1 MYKSILLPIDL
12 AHESSWKKTAPIA
25 AALADAYGAELH
37 VMTVAPRIRGGMVA
51 QHFPAGFEAN
61 AAAASAQ
68 ELSDLSK
75 RILPGRDLKLHVATG
90 RVYRSIID
98 TAKAQDCDLIVMASH
113 RPELGDVLIGPN
125 ADHVLR
131 NTSASVFIVR
141 D

>member
-12 AHESSWKKTAPIA
+12 AHESSWTKAAPTA
-25 AALADAYGAELH
+25 AALADAHGADFH
-37 VMTVAPRIRGGMVA
+37 IMTVAPRVRGAMVA
-51 QHFPAGFEAN
+51 QHFPAGFEQK
-61 AAAASAQ
+61 AAETSAQ
-68 ELSDLSK
+68 ELSDLVK
-75 RILPGRDLKLHVATG
+75 RMFPDRTPKLHVATG

-98 TAKAQDCDLIVMASH
+98 TAKAHGCDLIVMASH
-113 RPELGDVLIGPN
+113 RPELGDILIGPN